1 MGIRGP
7 QNGGSPSL
15 HATGS
20 LGRKSFTDHFSLKKR
35 ISQSIPPSNHFRH
48 SLAQRWSIGV
58 CYPIHFGVVRD
69 RARNV
74 EKLMASSRYI
84 NETVSVLNE
93 THLSEVKPYLL
104 KGVRT
109 TADCKRLGNGS
120 FGVVDELYVQGTLCA
135 AKQLHGILLD
145 HRNKGAD
152 RVISHFVEECR
163 IMSSVRHPNI
173 VQFLGL
179 HMLPNSPY
187 PSLVMELLPM
197 SLEDL
202 LDDASEKKEE
212 LPLSLKLSILSDTA
226 KGLIYLHNHDP
237 QIIHRDLT
245 SRNVLLTLA
254 MQAKITDL
262 GNALIVDS
270 HTVAQTMTQ
279 TPGTAVYMPPEAVQ
293 SPAVYD
299 YTIDMFSY
307 GHLALYVTIQEFPRD
322 LMPATFMD
330 PVTRQLHARS
340 EIERREKYINAL
352 HQKVGKDNIM
362 SQVIKRCL
370 DNMPDERPSAM
381 QVLENLEELS
391 KMIRS
396 STRTDDA
403 YLEYHHVNK
412 LDLIKIIGHVNRSRS
427 RAESAASPSPY
438 VISSLYDKAEEYLE
452 MVEDAPLQM
461 GGSSSPDKSKQIKVS

>member
-1 MGIRGP
+1 MTSNSI
-7 QNGGSPSL
+7 NGTASTLSE
-15 HATGS
+15 T
-20 LGRKSFTDHFSLKKR
+20 
-35 ISQSIPPSNHFRH
+35 Q
-48 SLAQRWSIGV
+48 LA
-58 CYPIHFGVVRD
+58 
-69 RARNV
+69 
-74 EKLMASSRYI
+74 
-84 NETVSVLNE
+84 
-93 THLSEVKPYLL
+93 EVKPYLL

-152 RVISHFVEECR
+152 RIISHFVEECR

-187 PSLVMELLPM
+187 PSLVMEQLPM

-212 LPLSLKLSILSDTA
+212 LPLSLKLSILTDTA

-237 QIIHRDLT
+237 QIIHRDVT

-262 GNALIVDS
+262 GNALIIDS

-279 TPGTAVYMPPEAVQ
+279 TPGTAVYMPPEAIQ
-293 SPAVYD
+293 APAMYD
-299 YTIDMFSY
+299 STIDMFSY
-307 GHLALYVTIQEFPRD
+307 GHLALYVIIQEFPRD
-322 LMPATFMD
+322 LLSATFTD
-330 PVTRQLHARS
+330 PVTRELRARS
-340 EIERREKYINAL
+340 EIQRREKYINTL
-352 HQKVGKDNIM
+352 QQKMGKANIL
-362 SQVIKRCL
+362 SHVINRCL

-381 QVLENLEELS
+381 QVLENLEEFS
-391 KMIRS
+391 KMIKRS
-396 STRTDDA
+396 TGTDDA
-403 YLEYHHVNK
+403 YLDYQQANK
-412 LDLIKIIGHVNRSRS
+412 LDLIKIIGHVHRSKS
-427 RAESAASPSPY
+427 RAESVTSPSPY
-438 VISSLYDKAEEYLE
+438 VISSLYNKAEEYLE
-452 MVEDAPLQM
+452 VVKDPPPQM
-461 GGSSSPDKSKQIKVS
+461 GGSASLDKSQQIKVCQLFCDLTDIPTALNICISMLSTDG